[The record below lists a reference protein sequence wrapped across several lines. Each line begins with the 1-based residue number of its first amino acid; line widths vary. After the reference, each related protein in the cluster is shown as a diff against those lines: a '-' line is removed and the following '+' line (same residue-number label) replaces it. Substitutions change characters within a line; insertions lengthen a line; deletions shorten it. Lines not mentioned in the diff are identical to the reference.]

1 LDYFGNTVDVSGIVE
16 ISLEIVFGF
25 SGTVEDFNGT
35 AVGFS
40 ETDVDCSGPV
50 VDFVGNSCWLL
61 IVVNLFRTVLDF
73 SRTDVGF
80 CGTCSRWL
88 L

>member
-1 LDYFGNTVDVSGIVE
+1 MDVSGIVE

-25 SGTVEDFNGT
+25 SRTVEDFNGT

-61 IVVNLFRTVLDF
+61 TVGNFFRTVLDF
-73 SRTDVGF
+73 SRTVVCS
-80 CGTCSRWL
+80 CGTFGR
-88 L
+88 